1 MSIIMVIFNYK
12 LITMKYLSNIEKR
25 IQDWIDRS
33 ILGVITSLFLQ
44 GITVTTSLLLSCIP
58 FIWVVFNMEQ
68 TWIHVVTFILTVPLT
83 GIVTVVTGWYMLSWT
98 NGEISIFKSNKSK

>member
-1 MSIIMVIFNYK
+1 MVIFNYK

-58 FIWVVFNMEQ
+58 FIWVVFHMEQ